1 MIKIKG
7 YPGLRRDPKTG
18 AIININAGRNK
29 EPSVNERLEKL
40 EQNVESIMNILKSI
54 QDGVSEVH
62 RNKFLE
68 RSFE

>member
-18 AIININAGRNK
+18 AIININAGK
-29 EPSVNERLEKL
+29 EFSVNERLDKL

-54 QDGVSEVH
+54 QDVVSEVH

>member
-18 AIININAGRNK
+18 AIININAGK
-29 EPSVNERLEKL
+29 EFSVNERLDKL

-54 QDGVSEVH
+54 QDGVSEVQ
-62 RNKFLE
+62 RNKFFE
-68 RSFE
+68 RTFK

>member
-18 AIININAGRNK
+18 AIININAGR
-29 EPSVNERLEKL
+29 ESSVNERLDKL
-40 EQNVESIMNILKSI
+40 EQNVEKIMNILKSI
-54 QDGVSEVH
+54 QDGVSEVQ

-68 RSFE
+68 RTFK

>member
-18 AIININAGRNK
+18 AIININAGK
-29 EPSVNERLEKL
+29 DFSVNERLDKL

-62 RNKFLE
+62 RNKFL
-68 RSFE
+68 

>member
-18 AIININAGRNK
+18 AIININAGK
-29 EPSVNERLEKL
+29 EFSVNERLDKL